1 MERYNVRCF
10 FYGQQKYEV
19 LIKTLFEVWFF
30 IHVYSTMY
38 VSMKLSNILPTDK
51 LLGKSFDCL
60 MLIHGTIL
68 YLRLSGRYIKV
79 I

>member
-38 VSMKLSNILPTDK
+38 VSMKLSNTLITDK
-51 LLGKSFDCL
+51 SMGK
-60 MLIHGTIL
+60 
-68 YLRLSGRYIKV
+68 
-79 I
+79 